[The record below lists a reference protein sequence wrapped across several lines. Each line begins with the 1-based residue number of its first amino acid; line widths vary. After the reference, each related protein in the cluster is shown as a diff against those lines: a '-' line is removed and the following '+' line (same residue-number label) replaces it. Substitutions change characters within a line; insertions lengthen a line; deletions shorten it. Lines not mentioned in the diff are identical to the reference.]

1 MSAGAPPH
9 VSSTA
14 GEAWS
19 LIHQLAMSQKGRF
32 VALAHE
38 FDLTPMQMG
47 ALRTLDPEAPV
58 PMSELAGALYCEASN
73 VTGIVDRLEARRL
86 VERRGADHD
95 RRVRMLALT
104 EEGARVRE
112 ILAARMS
119 EPPPQLAA
127 LSAAD
132 QRALLDILRRALEL
146 ERGSAGTEPPA

>member
-1 MSAGAPPH
+1 MSAGAPPQ

-58 PMSELAGALYCEASN
+58 PMSELAGSLHCEASN

-86 VERRGADHD
+86 GERPGAGPD

-104 EEGARVRE
+104 DQGA
-112 ILAARMS
+112 
-119 EPPPQLAA
+119 
-127 LSAAD
+127 
-132 QRALLDILRRALEL
+132 
-146 ERGSAGTEPPA
+146 